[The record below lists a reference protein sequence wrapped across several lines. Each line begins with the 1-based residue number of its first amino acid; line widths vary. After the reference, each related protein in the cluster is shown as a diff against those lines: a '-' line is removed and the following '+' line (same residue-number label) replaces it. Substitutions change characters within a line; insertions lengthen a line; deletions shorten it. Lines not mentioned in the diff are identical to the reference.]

1 MAVSVVVP
9 AYNEDKYIS
18 GVLEPLQEVEQIK
31 EIIVVSDGSTDNT
44 AAEAKKWQATVI
56 ELEKNSGKGAAM
68 HAGFLHARED
78 NILFLDAD
86 LLGLT
91 REHILNLIIPV
102 ESDEADMTLGIFEHG
117 RFSTDLAQIFAP
129 YLTGQRCIKKRLLN
143 QFDEWEN
150 AGFGVETALNNY
162 AQQKQLRI
170 KHINLPAMSHVMKEE
185 KLGLVR
191 GFAYRMKMYYEIAKK
206 VRTGV

>member
-9 AYNEDKYIS
+9 AYNEEKYIS